1 MVERIQGRVVA
12 VTGAARGIGR
22 AIAEALLAQGA
33 RVAIGDLDLTL
44 AEEVAAALGHGCRAY
59 PLDVT
64 STASFT
70 TFLDAVEA
78 DLGPLDVL
86 VNNAGIMFVGDFL
99 AMDEQT
105 VDLQLAINLR
115 GVLTG
120 MRLAG
125 ARMRP
130 RRSGHIV
137 TIASLAGL
145 VGAAGGTTYA
155 ATKHAVMGATSSL
168 RGELRPHGVQV
179 SAVCPSI
186 VKTELAGG
194 LGALTV
200 PPVEPARV
208 AAAVVRVLRTRRNV
222 VTVPG
227 WLTVVQAATSWLPSK
242 AQEAVTRAMGAE
254 RALTQA
260 DPVSRAPYEERVRTS
275 STRDG
280 TAA

>member
-33 RVAIGDLDLTL
+33 QVAIGDLDLAL
-44 AEEVAAALGHGCRAY
+44 AEEAAAALGHGCRVY

-70 TFLDAVEA
+70 AFLDAVEA

-99 AMDEQT
+99 DMDEQT
-105 VDLQLAINLR
+105 VDLQIAVNLR
-115 GVLTG
+115 GV
-120 MRLAG
+120 
-125 ARMRP
+125 
-130 RRSGHIV
+130 
-137 TIASLAGL
+137 
-145 VGAAGGTTYA
+145 
-155 ATKHAVMGATSSL
+155 
-168 RGELRPHGVQV
+168 LRPHGVQV

-186 VKTELAGG
+186 VKTELGGG

-200 PPVEPARV
+200 PPVEPAHV

-227 WLTVVQAATSWLPSK
+227 WLTVVQAAMSWLPSK
-242 AQEAVTRAMGAE
+242 AQEAITRAMGAD

-260 DPVSRAPYEERVRTS
+260 DPVSRAPYEERARAS
-275 STRDG
+275 NTRDG